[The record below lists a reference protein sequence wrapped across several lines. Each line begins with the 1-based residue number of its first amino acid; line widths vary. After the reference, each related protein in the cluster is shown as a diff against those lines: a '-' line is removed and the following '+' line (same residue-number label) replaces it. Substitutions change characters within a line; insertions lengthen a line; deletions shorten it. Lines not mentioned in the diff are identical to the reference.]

1 MLARAAVATAAAL
14 AAPAAAHGATLA
26 ARSACFVANAPVTVT
41 GAGFTAN
48 SPVTIAGG
56 AFATAQA
63 DAAGNVAAQLRAPLV
78 TAIAPRLVTVTATD
92 GAGVAA
98 TASFRVIRD
107 TLVSNAPVS
116 GRPGETTTWRFAG
129 FPVAGTA
136 IYGHF
141 RFHGRTIRNH
151 RFGGPTGPCG
161 ALTVRA
167 RRVPIPAPRLRSG
180 TWTLQLDQRRH
191 YQPTG
196 RHRVFRFR
204 IFRTLL

>member
-1 MLARAAVATAAAL
+1 MVPTG
-14 AAPAAAHGATLA
+14 APA
-26 ARSACFVANAPVTVT
+26 
-41 GAGFTAN
+41 
-48 SPVTIAGG
+48 SPTEINRPPSIAIR
-56 AFATAQA
+56 
-63 DAAGNVAAQLRAPLV
+63 VAASSPARRV
-78 TAIAPRLVTVTATD
+78 V
-92 GAGVAA
+92 
-98 TASFRVIRD
+98 SVIRD

-151 RFGGPTGPCG
+151 RFGVPTGPCG